1 MVALMSG
8 YRLTVKEKGRTVLP
22 VGLQRE
28 CGFGPGDE
36 LVARA
41 LANGSFLVETRT
53 QILEQ
58 IWSSMPMDTDID
70 SVAELSRL
78 RSELDAQRRHRLEN
92 PVVTDEAES
101 ERRAAVLLKAI
112 GIE

>member
-1 MVALMSG
+1 
-8 YRLTVKEKGRTVLP
+8 
-22 VGLQRE
+22 
-28 CGFGPGDE
+28 
-36 LVARA
+36 
-41 LANGSFLVETRT
+41 
-53 QILEQ
+53 
-58 IWSSMPMDTDID
+58 MDTDID

>member
-1 MVALMSG
+1 
-8 YRLTVKEKGRTVLP
+8 VLP

-36 LVARA
+36 LVARS
-41 LANGSFLVETRT
+41 LANGSFLVETRE

-58 IWSSMPMDTDID
+58 IWSSVPMNTEGDP
-70 SVAELSRL
+70 VAQLSHL

-92 PVVTDEAES
+92 PVLPDEAES
-101 ERRAAVLLKAI
+101 ARRAAALLKAI